1 MISLHNYIDTDDWVY
16 LYNTIVM
23 LRALVVFTEVCFLLQ
38 CKGPIIAITI
48 TLASISVNLSN
59 SYSLE
64 AGIDKIKKE

>member
-1 MISLHNYIDTDDWVY
+1 MISLHNYIDTNDWVY
-16 LYNTIVM
+16 LYNTIVI

-38 CKGPIIAITI
+38 CKDLIVITI

>member
-1 MISLHNYIDTDDWVY
+1 MISLHNYIDTNDWTY

-23 LRALVVFTEVCFLLQ
+23 LRALVVFAEVCFLLQ
-38 CKGPIIAITI
+38 CKDQIIAITI

-64 AGIDKIKKE
+64 VGIDKIKNE